1 VIGSSAVVY
10 HSSIDVGQGKGDS
23 VDLITFFKK
32 LNKARKPA
40 QLWGEK
46 PSIVSELQALQL
58 GNGGETV

>member
-23 VDLITFFKK
+23 VDLTTFKK

-58 GNGGETV
+58 GNGGEMV